1 MKPNENLLDKDLK
14 PSFREACLELE
25 KLVYANIHKLRS
37 QGEMEKAKKL
47 ELCWHTMIVGA

>member
-14 PSFREACLELE
+14 PSFREACVELE

-47 ELCWHTMIVGA
+47 ELCWHTMKVGA